1 VQYRCEVVSLKQKF
15 DKMLACSDLQFSY
28 GVNKSFSFPSFSC
41 AKGETLLILGNSGTG
56 KTTLLHLMA
65 LLLHPKS
72 GSIKINGQELAQ
84 LSAKEATKMRAN
96 HLGIIYQKSHFV
108 SSLNVMENLLLANY
122 LANQNQSKE
131 QARKLSNNLDFAEL
145 LDKKTSL
152 LSGGEQQRVS
162 IARALMNNPNV
173 ILADEPSSN
182 LDDENCGKV
191 IQLLENQSKN
201 IGAAL
206 VIVTHDQRLKD
217 RYKNIITL

>member
-1 VQYRCEVVSLKQKF
+1 
-15 DKMLACSDLQFSY
+15 MLACSDLQFSY
-28 GVNKSFSFPSFSC
+28 GEQIQNSQPRKFNFPSFSC

-65 LLLHPKS
+65 LLLHPQS
-72 GSIKINGQELAQ
+72 GSIQINGAELSN
-84 LSAKEATKMRAN
+84 LSPKEATKMRAN

-108 SSLNVMENLLLANY
+108 GSLNVMENLLLANY
-122 LANQNQSKE
+122 LADQKQSKE
-131 QARKLSNNLDFAEL
+131 QAHQLAKNLGFSDKLG
-145 LDKKTSL
+145 KKTTS

-173 ILADEPSSN
+173 ILADEPTSN
-182 LDDENCGKV
+182 LDDDNCEKV

-217 RYKNIITL
+217 RYSNIITL